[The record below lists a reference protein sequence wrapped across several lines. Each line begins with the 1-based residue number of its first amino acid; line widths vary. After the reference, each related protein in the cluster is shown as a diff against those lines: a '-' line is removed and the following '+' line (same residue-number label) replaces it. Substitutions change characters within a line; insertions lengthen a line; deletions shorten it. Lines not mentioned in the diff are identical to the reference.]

1 MATATCACATADALC
16 GTPEMS
22 HAEGQTDDN
31 TSDVNGVGSGD
42 LFGLYAA
49 VGQIVARKYY
59 CEFCAGRRDAAMA
72 EAKHGPRAFPM
83 AAVNHQGMICGCAE
97 WIIDTA
103 QDALS
108 CPNTQLRNA
117 GGGEAPQTL

>member
-1 MATATCACATADALC
+1 MTQMHATPDSSS
-16 GTPEMS
+16 TPQGAS
-22 HAEGQTDDN
+22 VHL
-31 TSDVNGVGSGD
+31 VSGD

-59 CEFCAGRRDAAMA
+59 CTFCAGRRDAALA
-72 EAKHGPRAFPM
+72 EAKHGPRAFLM

-108 CPNTQLRNA
+108 CPNKVHR
-117 GGGEAPQTL
+117 PI